1 MTVAC
6 VFVVGVLCVL
16 PDGGPTARNVQ
27 QSYKNWIEEEKK
39 QDFAL
44 MGSQRV
50 VAGKTKS
57 LFFFQ
62 SRKRFSSFREQPTAF
77 VLIEY
82 LLAGEQKRVNR
93 KETSL
98 LSRQNTH
105 INTHRNCKKK
115 KNLILF
121 NVCLVPQRHSF
132 LAVLLR
138 TPFELRWCGGGLLS
152 FRLGLT
158 VVTPYQ

>member
-82 LLAGEQKRVNR
+82 ISWPESKKESTEKKRAFCPD
-93 KETSL
+93 KIHT
-98 LSRQNTH
+98 
-105 INTHRNCKKK
+105 
-115 KNLILF
+115 
-121 NVCLVPQRHSF
+121 
-132 LAVLLR
+132 
-138 TPFELRWCGGGLLS
+138 
-152 FRLGLT
+152 
-158 VVTPYQ
+158 